1 MSPKIP
7 TVLLIEDDRDHA
19 DLIMRCFEDLR
30 TAQIRWMEDGE
41 KALDYLLH
49 RGEFAEEETPDLILL
64 DLRIP
69 KYDGHDILQKIKDC
83 EELLT
88 VPRVILTTSDNPM
101 DVRKAYQNHANSY
114 LVKPLGLEEFRDMI
128 TELGNYWFKYNVSCR

>member
-88 VPRVILTTSDNPM
+88 VPRVILTTSDNPI

>member
-19 DLIMRCFEDLR
+19 VLIMRCFEDLR

-88 VPRVILTTSDNPM
+88 VPRVILTTSDNPI

>member
-19 DLIMRCFEDLR
+19 ALIMRCFEDLR

-88 VPRVILTTSDNPM
+88 VPRVILTTSDNPI